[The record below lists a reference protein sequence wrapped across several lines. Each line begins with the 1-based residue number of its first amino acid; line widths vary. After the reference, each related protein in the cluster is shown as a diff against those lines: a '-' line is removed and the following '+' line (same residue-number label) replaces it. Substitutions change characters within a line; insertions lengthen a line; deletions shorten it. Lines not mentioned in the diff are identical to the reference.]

1 MCNLFISFCFP
12 LTLFLVTLL
21 YWHLWFHEVALTSME
36 PFHCTKAS
44 VERGSLDYRESGQN

>member
-1 MCNLFISFCFP
+1 MCNLFISFGFP